1 MNNRAEADR
10 FESMVLVHLGSA
22 FALARWILGNDQTAE
37 DVVQDALVSAYKSF
51 STLRSPYAKPWLLQ
65 IVRNRC
71 LRHIEEKRRLS
82 YEPLDESF
90 QEDTSLRNESDP
102 EGILLRKLDEED
114 IHDAIEALPE
124 YMREIVIMRE
134 FEDMSYAEI
143 SQVIGS
149 PIGTVMSRLS
159 RARKAL
165 ADNLREKLQ
174 ESPL

>member
-82 YEPLDESF
+82 YEPLDESY
-90 QEDTSLRNESDP
+90 P
-102 EGILLRKLDEED
+102 EGILLRKLDEKD